1 MSDQGEILL
10 VKDNPNDIE
19 LILVALSE
27 SRSTDEVFVTRD
39 GEQALDYLHRRGAHL
54 SRPTGNPKV
63 VLLDLKLPIVDG
75 LEVLHR
81 IKTHRNLKTIPMV
94 MLTSSREEHDLRRSY
109 EFGTNSYIVKP
120 MSFQAFVEAI
130 NEIGHFWG
138 VLNQR
143 PSIAEVKS

>member
-1 MSDQGEILL
+1 
-10 VKDNPNDIE
+10 
-19 LILVALSE
+19 
-27 SRSTDEVFVTRD
+27 
-39 GEQALDYLHRRGAHL
+39 
-54 SRPTGNPKV
+54 
-63 VLLDLKLPIVDG
+63 
-75 LEVLHR
+75 
-81 IKTHRNLKTIPMV
+81 MV

-130 NEIGHFWG
+130 NEIGHSWG